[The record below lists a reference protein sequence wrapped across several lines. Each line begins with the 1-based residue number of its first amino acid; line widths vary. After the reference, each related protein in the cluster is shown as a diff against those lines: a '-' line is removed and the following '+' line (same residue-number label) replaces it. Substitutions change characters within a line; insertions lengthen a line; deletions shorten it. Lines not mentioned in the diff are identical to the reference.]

1 MDKAL
6 EAGNAVSKV
15 DDRALCVMSVVTGC
29 MLEIDTEDRAVVVGE
44 VTTLVLTGG
53 SDGVSGDVIWDV
65 AVISVVRDSVRR
77 SVVGVRRAVVKRGSV
92 DGVLVGVGS
101 HSVVVRSVWG
111 LLRAVL
117 FVCVFPKLTSAIDVE
132 SVRAG
137 MLTGRECGWVFPVL
151 PKAAAV
157 LGVSVSGVLTGVVI
171 AVLLTRRED
180 GAILVWVVDILECV
194 WGEVGTTVG
203 EPLFPVDEEGRSV
216 AVTVERLTLGD
227 DEAID
232 VSVSRVPGVLGCEAK
247 VTVDVL
253 CVE

>member
-1 MDKAL
+1 MGKAL

-53 SDGVSGDVIWDV
+53 SEGVSGDVIWDV

-77 SVVGVRRAVVKRGSV
+77 SVVGVRWAVVKRGSV

-117 FVCVFPKLTSAIDVE
+117 SVCVFPKLTAIDVE

-137 MLTGRECGWVFPVL
+137 MLTGRECGWLFPVL

-194 WGEVGTTVG
+194 WGKVGTTVG

-216 AVTVERLTLGD
+216 AVERLTLGD

-232 VSVSRVPGVLGCEAK
+232 VSVSRVPGVLGCEAE
-247 VTVDVL
+247 VAVDVL

>member
-6 EAGNAVSKV
+6 EAGSAVSKV

-29 MLEIDTEDRAVVVGE
+29 MLEIDTEDRPVVVGE

-53 SDGVSGDVIWDV
+53 SEGVSGDVIWDV
-65 AVISVVRDSVRR
+65 AVISVMRDSVRR
-77 SVVGVRRAVVKRGSV
+77 SVVGVRRAVVKRGCV

-111 LLRAVL
+111 LLKAVL
-117 FVCVFPKLTSAIDVE
+117 SVCVFPKLTAIDVE

-227 DEAID
+227 NEAID
-232 VSVSRVPGVLGCEAK
+232 VSVSRVPGVLGCEAE
-247 VTVDVL
+247 VAVDIL

>member
-6 EAGNAVSKV
+6 EAGSAVSKV

-29 MLEIDTEDRAVVVGE
+29 MLEIDTEDRPVVVGE

-53 SDGVSGDVIWDV
+53 SEGVSGDVIWDV

-77 SVVGVRRAVVKRGSV
+77 SVVGVRRAVVKRGCV

-111 LLRAVL
+111 LLKAVL
-117 FVCVFPKLTSAIDVE
+117 SVCVFPKLTAIDVE

-137 MLTGRECGWVFPVL
+137 TLTGRECGWVFPVL

-232 VSVSRVPGVLGCEAK
+232 VSVSRVPGVLGCEAE
-247 VTVDVL
+247 VAVDIL

>member
-1 MDKAL
+1 MHKAL

-29 MLEIDTEDRAVVVGE
+29 MLEIDTEDRAEVVGE
-44 VTTLVLTGG
+44 VTTLVLTGR
-53 SDGVSGDVIWDV
+53 SEGVSGDVIWDV

-92 DGVLVGVGS
+92 DVVLVGVGS
-101 HSVVVRSVWG
+101 HSVVVRSVWE

-117 FVCVFPKLTSAIDVE
+117 SVCVFPKLTAIDVE

-137 MLTGRECGWVFPVL
+137 MLMGRECGWVFPVL

-194 WGEVGTTVG
+194 WGEVGITIG

-216 AVTVERLTLGD
+216 AVTVERLTLGE

-232 VSVSRVPGVLGCEAK
+232 VSVSRVPGVLGCEAE
-247 VTVDVL
+247 VAVDVL

>member
-53 SDGVSGDVIWDV
+53 SEGVSGDVIWDV

-92 DGVLVGVGS
+92 DWVLVGVGS
-101 HSVVVRSVWG
+101 HSVVRSVWG

-117 FVCVFPKLTSAIDVE
+117 SVCVFPKLTAIDVE

-137 MLTGRECGWVFPVL
+137 MLTGRECGWLFPVL

-180 GAILVWVVDILECV
+180 GVILVWVVDILECV
-194 WGEVGTTVG
+194 WGEVCITIG